1 MRNLRQ
7 SFLADFGKY
16 CSDKRVL
23 VAVSTGVDSMVLL
36 NLLISLPP
44 RIRPI
49 IEVAY
54 VDHRLRLESIEE
66 TKYIKDFCE
75 NQNLELHCLE
85 WKTEDHPKTGIE
97 AAARKVRYNFFAET
111 MKKTGIN
118 TLLTAHH
125 ADDQAETFLMKLI
138 RGGDLQQLQ
147 GIRIVRR
154 FAEGRLIRLLLNY
167 SKTEIREYAQKNNL
181 IYFEDVTNNSN
192 DYLRNRI
199 RHLIVPKMKAE
210 NSKFLEHIQSYEQ
223 QLSILLQATGE
234 QVDTYLANM
243 QVGEDT
249 FSIDTWSSLSK
260 SWQSLVI
267 KKLLERY
274 SKKLDEKTLEQVEN
288 LLSNRKKPQGFVDL
302 GTNGFLIKRYKLFY
316 FANKYHVEDE
326 NTIKYELE
334 LNKWITLSKEE
345 KIGVFFNKRPPIL
358 KTDQVFYFSNPKL
371 LPLIVRH
378 RNQGDRIHTKVGTQK
393 LKKILIND
401 KVPQEAREKVWV
413 ITTRED
419 LILWVPN
426 VRKSDLSESQVND
439 KMQYMIIF
447 RNKV

>member
-54 VDHRLRLESIEE
+54 VDHKLRLESVEE

-75 NQNLELHCLE
+75 NQNLKLHRLE

-138 RGGDLQQLQ
+138 RGGNLQQLQ

-154 FAEGRLIRLLLNY
+154 FAKGRLIRLLLNY

-302 GTNGFLIKRYKLFY
+302 GTNRFFIKKYNLFY

-326 NTIKYELE
+326 KTIKYELE

-345 KIGVFFNKRPPIL
+345 KIGVFFNRRPPIL
-358 KTDQVFYFSNPKL
+358 KNDQVFYFSNPKL